1 MKQNFCDM
9 SQNKIFY
16 FKVILKCTI
25 IIITILFLYLF
36 KNKAFDI
43 HRNKGENIKRKK
55 IGIIGLNH
63 HYNAGNM
70 ILKYAMATKLKQI
83 GFDPYII
90 GVASGKINISF
101 LSQFINIRITKNF
114 SDIKPHEYD
123 ILMVNSDQTW
133 RIWNKKYYLHIGFLK
148 FAQNWNIKKFVY
160 GASIG
165 NNNAYIPSN
174 ILKEAKLL
182 IKNFSGFS
190 VRENGTIPL
199 IKKYFDINPLF
210 VLDPTLLID
219 KNEYLKLIR
228 YYKGDFDINKKYIF
242 HYNLRN
248 KGEMIIFLNKSSK
261 SLNYTIFS
269 FDTNRKD
276 FIQRFIYYIYN
287 SKAVITDSYHGTI
300 FSIIFNKPFI
310 SFQNSVHDE
319 RFNSLNEIF
328 SIRNRIIKNKE
339 KPNISLLTTP
349 LNINYDKFNKMRNIS
364 NNFLEEQLCFLLLKK
379 TK

>member
-1 MKQNFCDM
+1 
-9 SQNKIFY
+9 
-16 FKVILKCTI
+16 
-25 IIITILFLYLF
+25 
-36 KNKAFDI
+36 
-43 HRNKGENIKRKK
+43 
-55 IGIIGLNH
+55 
-63 HYNAGNM
+63 M

-276 FIQRFIYYIYN
+276 FIQRFIYCIYN